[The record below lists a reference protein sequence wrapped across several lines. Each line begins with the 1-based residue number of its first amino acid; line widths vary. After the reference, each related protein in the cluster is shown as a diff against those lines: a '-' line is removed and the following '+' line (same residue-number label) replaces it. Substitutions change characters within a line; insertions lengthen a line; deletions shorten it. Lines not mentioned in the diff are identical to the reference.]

1 MTLEDCSK
9 KHLLPTLGF
18 VFRSFPI
25 NGRETSFELIL
36 TPDDY
41 VLEFEVNGKNDC
53 VVGIGADNE
62 DSGWTLGQVFLKAY
76 YSVFDR
82 ETESIGFV
90 RSNPDPFKMKPQ
102 YSQIIQNVIPQSQT
116 PSQPEIQKKTQ
127 KNLIKNS
134 KRNEEM
140 VKHYINDKVIELP
153 KNYNG
158 PFQVSDYI
166 NVDDALEERL
176 SSLIRNNYN

>member
-1 MTLEDCSK
+1 MALDDCSK

-18 VFRSFPI
+18 VFKSFAV
-25 NGRETSFELIL
+25 NGQETSFELIL

-41 VLEFEVNGKNDC
+41 VLEFDVNGNNDC

-90 RSNPDPFKMKPQ
+90 RSNPDPFKMSPQ
-102 YSQIIQNVIPQSQT
+102 Y
-116 PSQPEIQKKTQ
+116 
-127 KNLIKNS
+127 IKNNNS
-134 KRNEEM
+134 VKKPANQVNKIMRNNLLKKSHRKKEM
-140 VKHYINDKVIELP
+140 VTHFFNNRVVELP

-158 PFQVSDYI
+158 PFQISDFV
-166 NVDDALEERL
+166 NLDDGFDDRL
-176 SSLIRNNYN
+176 SSLLRSNWK